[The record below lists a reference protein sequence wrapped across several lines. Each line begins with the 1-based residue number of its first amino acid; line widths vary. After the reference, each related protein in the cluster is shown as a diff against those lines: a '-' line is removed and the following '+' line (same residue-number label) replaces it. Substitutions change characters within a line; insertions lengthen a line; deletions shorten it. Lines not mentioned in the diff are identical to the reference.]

1 MVYLQ
6 FLFLVLTSLLYHG
19 SVQAQYTHSKLII
32 NGANAAPKLIPN
44 QVFVDQHLSDSIKTI
59 KDANDFKTQLANAGE
74 KLVVI
79 AFFATWCSPCKKIE
93 PKLKELAQQYTD
105 KLIILKVDVNK
116 CEDIA
121 MENNVS
127 SVSTFL
133 FLKNSK
139 KVDQFSGSNAAKLAD
154 TIAKHI

>member
-1 MVYLQ
+1 
-6 FLFLVLTSLLYHG
+6 
-19 SVQAQYTHSKLII
+19 
-32 NGANAAPKLIPN
+32 
-44 QVFVDQHLSDSIKTI
+44 LSKTI
-59 KDANDFKTQLANAGE
+59 EDANDFKTQLANAGE

-79 AFFATWCSPCKKIE
+79 DFFATWCSPCKKIE
-93 PKLKELAQQYTD
+93 PKLKELAQQYAD

-127 SVSTFL
+127 TIPTFL
-133 FLKNSK
+133 FLKNSE